1 MDKSIAFSKSALS
14 SATALLAAQWIVA
27 LASIP
32 SAQDYANQIA
42 DGKSPEDITTLY
54 DNLTILIFIFS
65 IWSYIATNRLLKF
78 AYDRE
83 TKVNPTAVRLKS
95 VWIYL
100 GWITPV
106 VSFWFPKRIVDDL
119 VEAKSMRT
127 GEANPVGKNSMT
139 WWTTWVSHDLIN
151 ALGFAGVA
159 LGTTTRIEPTYQ
171 LAAAAMLTAS
181 YLVWT
186 KILKALAE

>member
-1 MDKSIAFSKSALS
+1 MDRSIAISKSALS

-42 DGKSPEDITTLY
+42 EGKSPEEITTIY
-54 DNLTILIFIFS
+54 DNVSILIFIFS
-65 IWSYIATNRLLKF
+65 IWSYIATTRLLAF

-83 TKVNPTAVRLKS
+83 IKTNPTAVRLKRI
-95 VWIYL
+95 WIYL
-100 GWITPV
+100 GWVTPV

-119 VEAKSMRT
+119 VEAKSKRIN
-127 GEANPVGKNSMT
+127 EPNPTSKNSMT
-139 WWTTWVSHDLIN
+139 WWTTWISHDLIN
-151 ALGFAGVA
+151 AIGFAGAA
-159 LGTTTRIEPTYQ
+159 LGTMTRIEPTYQ

-186 KILKALAE
+186 KILKALA

>member
-1 MDKSIAFSKSALS
+1 MDKTIAFSKSALS

-83 TKVNPTAVRLKS
+83 TQVNPSAVRLKS
-95 VWIYL
+95 VWVYL

-119 VEAKSMRT
+119 VEAKSKRT
-127 GEANPVGKNSMT
+127 GEANPIGKNSMT

-151 ALGFAGVA
+151 ALGFASVA

-186 KILKALAE
+186 KILKALA

>member
-83 TKVNPTAVRLKS
+83 TQVNPTSVRLKS

-119 VEAKSMRT
+119 VEAKSKRT
-127 GEANPVGKNSMT
+127 GEANPIGKNSMT

-151 ALGFAGVA
+151 AIGFAGVA
-159 LGTTTRIEPTYQ
+159 LGATTRIEPTYQ

-186 KILKALAE
+186 KILKALA

>member
-1 MDKSIAFSKSALS
+1 MDKTIAFSKSALS

-42 DGKSPEDITTLY
+42 DGKKPEEITTLY

-65 IWSYIATNRLLKF
+65 VWSYIATTRFLKF

-83 TKVNPTAVRLKS
+83 TQVNPNAVRLKS
-95 VWIYL
+95 IWIYL
-100 GWITPV
+100 GWITPI

-119 VEAKSMRT
+119 VDAKSKRA
-127 GEANPVGKNSMT
+127 GEANPIGKNSMT

-186 KILKALAE
+186 KILKALE

>member
-1 MDKSIAFSKSALS
+1 MDKTIALSKSALS

-27 LASIP
+27 LVSIP

-83 TKVNPTAVRLKS
+83 TQVNPSAVRLKS

-100 GWITPV
+100 GWITPI

-119 VEAKSMRT
+119 VEAKSKRT
-127 GEANPVGKNSMT
+127 GEANPIGKNSMT

-186 KILKALAE
+186 KILKALA

>member
-42 DGKSPEDITTLY
+42 DGKSPEDISTLY

-83 TKVNPTAVRLKS
+83 TQVNPTSVRLKS
-95 VWIYL
+95 IWIYL

-119 VEAKSMRT
+119 VEAKSKRT
-127 GEANPVGKNSMT
+127 GEANPIGKNSMT

-151 ALGFAGVA
+151 AIGFAGVA
-159 LGTTTRIEPTYQ
+159 LGATTRIEPTYQ

-186 KILKALAE
+186 KILKALA

>member
-83 TKVNPTAVRLKS
+83 TQANPTAVRLKS
-95 VWIYL
+95 VWI
-100 GWITPV
+100 
-106 VSFWFPKRIVDDL
+106 
-119 VEAKSMRT
+119 
-127 GEANPVGKNSMT
+127 
-139 WWTTWVSHDLIN
+139 
-151 ALGFAGVA
+151 
-159 LGTTTRIEPTYQ
+159 
-171 LAAAAMLTAS
+171 
-181 YLVWT
+181 
-186 KILKALAE
+186 

>member
-27 LASIP
+27 LVSIP

-119 VEAKSMRT
+119 VEAKSKRT
-127 GEANPVGKNSMT
+127 GEANPIGKNSMT